1 MTVKKLPDA
10 EFEVMRA
17 VWQMEEPVTTAA
29 LTVQLRMTNFENDWK
44 PQTILTMLSRLEK
57 KGFLRSEKHSREREY
72 YVTVPQEA
80 YMQLEAENLRSRF
93 SGGAF
98 TGLVKALCDTD
109 DLSADDIDD
118 LRNWLNKRRN
128 R

>member
-1 MTVKKLPDA
+1 MSMKTLPDA
-10 EFEVMRA
+10 EFEIMRA
-17 VWQMEEPVTTAA
+17 VWQTEEPVTTAA
-29 LTVQLRMTNFENDWK
+29 LTDTLRQINTRNDWK

-72 YVTVPQEA
+72 YALIPQER
-80 YMQLEAENLRSRF
+80 YMQLEANSLRSRF

-109 DLSADDIDD
+109 DLTESDFDE
-118 LRNWLNKRRN
+118 LRRWLDERRHS
-128 R
+128 